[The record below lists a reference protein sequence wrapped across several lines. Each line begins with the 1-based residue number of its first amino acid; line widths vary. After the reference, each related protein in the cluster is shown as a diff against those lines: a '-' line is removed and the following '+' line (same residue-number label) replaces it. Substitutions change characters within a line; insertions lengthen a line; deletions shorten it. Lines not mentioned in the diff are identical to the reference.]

1 VQSPTPGDGLRAPD
15 PDPLVGEIQRER
27 RDRRVLVIA
36 AAIGIISGAVV
47 GMAFMLGAIDDAGE
61 ATGGLLHGHGALLG
75 ILGPPVLC
83 MAIGYAI
90 FALRRRRR
98 RR

>member
-1 VQSPTPGDGLRAPD
+1 MEAPTPGDGPRASD

-27 RDRRVLVIA
+27 RDRRVLVVA
-36 AAIGIISGAVV
+36 AAVGIISGAVI
-47 GMAFMLGAIDDAGE
+47 GMAFMLGAIDDAGY
-61 ATGGLLHGHGALLG
+61 ATGGLLHAHGALLG

-90 FALRRRRR
+90 FALRRRSGRR
-98 RR
+98 